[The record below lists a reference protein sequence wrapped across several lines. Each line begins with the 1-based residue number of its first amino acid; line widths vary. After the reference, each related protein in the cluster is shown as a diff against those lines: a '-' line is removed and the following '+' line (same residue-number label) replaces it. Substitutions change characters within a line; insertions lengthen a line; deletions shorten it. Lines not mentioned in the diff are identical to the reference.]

1 MNKILPQLAQKD
13 NQDAKVVDLK
23 FVKKL

>member
-1 MNKILPQLAQKD
+1 MNKILPQLSQKD